1 MSKRARAGTPDGETS
16 TLSPGPLE
24 RNSTL
29 SVLGNN
35 DDDDDELDRRRDEG
49 QLSFGEKLRAG
60 KDAEEEASDEEA
72 RPELTAQTVHTGEED
87 ENIMYMV
94 RAKLF
99 RLSEQNQWKER
110 GTGTLKLNVRK
121 TDGEGA
127 RLVMRKEAVF
137 TVLLNVTL
145 FHGMS
150 VNATQDPR
158 YVKISVIENGATV
171 HYNLRVA
178 SAKIGEEL
186 LDAIKAYIPPPP
198 SA

>member
-1 MSKRARAGTPDGETS
+1 VPMPKRAQAGSPDGS
-16 TLSPGPLE
+16 SSRSSLE
-24 RNSTL
+24 RNPTL
-29 SVLGNN
+29 SAFGTQQDE
-35 DDDDDELDRRRDEG
+35 DDSRRDDG

-60 KDAEEEASDEEA
+60 KDAEEEASDEDDK
-72 RPELTAQTVHTGEED
+72 PELTAQAVQTGEE
-87 ENIMYMV
+87 EEKSMYMV

-99 RLSEQNQWKER
+99 RLSDQNQWKER

-121 TDGEGA
+121 FDGEGA

-145 FHGMS
+145 FYGMS
-150 VNATQDPR
+150 VFVAQDPR
-158 YVKISVIENGATV
+158 YIRLSVIEDGMTA

-186 LDAIKAYIPPPP
+186 LDAIKAYIPPAPI
-198 SA
+198 

>member
-1 MSKRARAGTPDGETS
+1 MLGSKED
-16 TLSPGPLE
+16 
-24 RNSTL
+24 
-29 SVLGNN
+29 N
-35 DDDDDELDRRRDEG
+35 DNEDKKGRRRDDG

-60 KDAEEEASDEEA
+60 KDVEEEGSDEETK
-72 RPELTAQTVHTGEED
+72 PELTEQSVHTGEED
-87 ENIMYMV
+87 ENVMYMV

-99 RLSEQNQWKER
+99 RLSDQNQWKER

-145 FHGMS
+145 FHGMAVS
-150 VNATQDPR
+150 VTQDPR
-158 YVKISVIENGATV
+158 YVRISVIENGATV

-198 SA
+198 ST

>member
-1 MSKRARAGTPDGETS
+1 M
-16 TLSPGPLE
+16 
-24 RNSTL
+24 
-29 SVLGNN
+29 
-35 DDDDDELDRRRDEG
+35 
-49 QLSFGEKLRAG
+49 
-60 KDAEEEASDEEA
+60 
-72 RPELTAQTVHTGEED
+72 HTGEED
-87 ENIMYMV
+87 ENIIYMV

-150 VNATQDPR
+150 VSAAQDPR
-158 YVKISVIENGATV
+158 YIRISVIENGITV
-171 HYNLRVA
+171 HYNLRV
-178 SAKIGEEL
+178 SPCP
-186 LDAIKAYIPPPP
+186 YYCY
-198 SA
+198 